1 MDFTTEDFNGS
12 KADRRPAFR
21 FPLPGNAAVRYIAV
35 CDSLRETPMSP
46 KWVWCD
52 YTVPSLKVNRTGGNL
67 TGMSTDSPV
76 FASLDAAMVSDFATS
91 VGFSAEGVRPVKG
104 IPLPDLQA
112 KERRNTLNLVAAIAG
127 YAGAQSQMCLVAGD
141 RPGTMRINPVVFTGA
156 LAGRRFGIEVKPHVR
171 KRDGE
176 ATYVLGFFPVIDA
189 NQGQFQF
196 PGQPATVAKT
206 APALGLPKVA
216 TKPTFEQAAQA
227 AGWEPHPESAD
238 YYHNGVEAVEI
249 NVLRGMLGF

>member
-12 KADRRPAFR
+12 KADRRPSFR
-21 FPLPGNAAVRYIAV
+21 FPLPGTAAQRYIAV

-52 YTVPSLKVNRTGGNL
+52 FTVPSLKVDRRGGNL
-67 TGMSTDSPV
+67 VGALADLPV
-76 FASLDAAMVSDFATS
+76 FGTLDASVVSDFATS

-112 KERRNTLNLVAAIAG
+112 KERRNTLAMVAAIAG
-127 YAGAQSQMCLVAGD
+127 YAGAQAQMCLVAGD
-141 RPGTMRINPVVFTGA
+141 KPGSMRINPVVFTGA
-156 LAGRRFGIEVKPHVR
+156 LTGRRFGIEVKPHTR
-171 KRDGE
+171 RDGDP
-176 ATYVLGFFPVIDA
+176 TYILGFFPVLDGT
-189 NQGQFQF
+189 QGQFQF
-196 PGQPATVAKT
+196 PGQGSIVKAP
-206 APALGLPKVA
+206 PALGAPKVA
-216 TKPTFEQAAQA
+216 AKPTFEQAAQS
-227 AGWEPHPESAD
+227 AGWEPHPDSAD